1 RKLLLRRSR
10 LTLEEHTMSTTT
22 NTLKISAAVVIQGLI
37 YRPGTIVQVP
47 TALAHDLMRRGRAEL
62 AGDADGPVAVII
74 DPPNGGAPTPNTLP
88 PTENNEKPAPRS
100 GRR

>member
-1 RKLLLRRSR
+1 
-10 LTLEEHTMSTTT
+10 MPTTT

-88 PTENNEKPAPRS
+88 PTENNDKPAPAVVAADAPSLLGRS
-100 GRR
+100 RPLPRDR

>member
-62 AGDADGPVAVII
+62 ASDADGPVGVII
-74 DPPNGGAPTPNTLP
+74 DPPSGGAPTPNTLT
-88 PTENNEKPAPRS
+88 PTENNEKPAPRG